1 MRVVERVLAELD
13 LADRPLIPVFNKM
26 DAVADAAS
34 FTQRVRALHPT
45 GIPATSMRT
54 DGLTPLKAALRD
66 LERVGRPTVRVKVPL
81 ADGARVAALYR
92 DGEVLSRNQTD
103 TDYEFVVRLEVWQV
117 NRLREE
123 GLAVATFEDA
133 AARRKVSGE

>member
-1 MRVVERVLAELD
+1 
-13 LADRPLIPVFNKM
+13 
-26 DAVADAAS
+26 
-34 FTQRVRALHPT
+34 
-45 GIPATSMRT
+45 MRT
-54 DGLTPLKAALRD
+54 DGLAALKAALRD
-66 LERVGRPTVRVKVPL
+66 LERVGRPTVRVRVPL

-123 GLAVATFEDA
+123 GVAVAAFEDP
-133 AARRKVSGE
+133 AARRKVSGA

>member
-1 MRVVERVLAELD
+1 VERVLAELD
-13 LADRPLIPVFNKM
+13 LADRPIIPVFNKM
-26 DAVADAAS
+26 DAVTDPAS
-34 FTQRVRALHPT
+34 FTPRVRALHPS
-45 GIPATSMRT
+45 GIPATTMRT
-54 DGLTPLKAALRD
+54 DGLAPLKTALRD

-117 NRLREE
+117 KRLREE
-123 GLAVATFEDA
+123 GLAVASLEDSA
-133 AARRKVSGE
+133 GRRKVSGA

>member
-1 MRVVERVLAELD
+1 
-13 LADRPLIPVFNKM
+13 M
-26 DAVADAAS
+26 DAVTDPAS
-34 FTQRVRALHPT
+34 FTARARALHPT

-54 DGLTPLKAALRD
+54 DGLAPLKAALRD
-66 LERVGRPTVRVKVPL
+66 LERVGRPTVRVRVPL

-92 DGEVLSRNQTD
+92 DGEVLARSQTE

-123 GLAVATFEDA
+123 GIAVAPMEET
-133 AARRKVSGE
+133 RGWRKASGA